1 MATVRAQ
8 VPQRLSCAVLLLLAA
23 PTARPAN
30 TARLLLSSPAKQHC
44 GFISCCL
51 KIKAHSLCRS
61 YLPQLTS
68 GLHFQPCLSFP
79 EPYSVSKQVPK
90 HTLCRA
96 NSVLCLMIALLSR
109 RLSLLPSAY
118 QSLYSIQVL
127 LSSPQRRDCFLSAPM
142 ARVYIAH

>member
-8 VPQRLSCAVLLLLAA
+8 VPQRLSCAVLLLLVA

-30 TARLLLSSPAKQHC
+30 TALLLLSSPAKQHC

-51 KIKAHSLCRS
+51 KIKAHSLYRS

-68 GLHFQPCLSFP
+68 GLHFQPCLSFR

-118 QSLYSIQVL
+118 QSPYSIQVL